1 MLPLVPLL
9 VLTGSG
15 EDISLISEIDIRGDL
30 NMSRLIQIKNIL
42 IQIKNIS
49 IPYLGI
55 RQAPFLAC
63 WKDIGGGE
71 REGGGVGRD
80 GGGIEVSTLAGNG
93 TTPDIE

>member
-15 EDISLISEIDIRGDL
+15 EDISLISEMDILGD
-30 NMSRLIQIKNIL
+30 
-42 IQIKNIS
+42 
-49 IPYLGI
+49 LGI

-80 GGGIEVSTLAGNG
+80 GGGIEVSTLAGSG
-93 TTPDIE
+93 TTPDIEYEGDRGNWS